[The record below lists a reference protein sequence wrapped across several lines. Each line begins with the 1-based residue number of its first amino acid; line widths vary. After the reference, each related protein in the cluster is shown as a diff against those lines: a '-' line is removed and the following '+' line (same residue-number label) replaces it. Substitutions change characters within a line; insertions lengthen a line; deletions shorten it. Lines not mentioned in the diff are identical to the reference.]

1 MAFVM
6 PQTTSARHS
15 PLRLAAVLS
24 GGAATTVM
32 LGVYAKVHPA
42 GGQATFKVL
51 FDSMLAFKSWF
62 TTAAMVFAIA
72 QLLTGLRV
80 RDRLPWPR
88 TAPIWLTDVHRL
100 LGTLTL
106 LVSLPVAYHCLWSLG
121 FTFSGFGGRVFW
133 HSVAGC
139 AFYGMFV
146 SKMLAVRIDRLP
158 RWLVPVLGGM
168 AFSLLVVV
176 WVSSAAYYLTGQIG

>member
-1 MAFVM
+1 MAFVVVQGR
-6 PQTTSARHS
+6 PAPRSR
-15 PLRLAAVLS
+15 LRIALVLAS
-24 GGAATTVM
+24 GAATTVI
-32 LGVYAKVHPA
+32 LGVYAKLHPA
-42 GGQATFKVL
+42 GGQGTFKIL

-62 TTAAMVFAIA
+62 TTAAMVLAFA

-80 RDRLPWPR
+80 RDQLPWPR
-88 TAPIWLTDVHRL
+88 TTPIWLTDVHRL

-106 LVSLPVAYHCLWSLG
+106 LVSLPVAYHCLWALG
-121 FTFSGFGGRVFW
+121 FTFSGVGGRVFW

-158 RWLVPVLGGM
+158 RWLIPVLGGV

-176 WVSSAAYYLTGQIG
+176 WVTSAAYYLTGQIG